1 MHNTHPQ
8 QQESLIGAYGR
19 ADASEGMASDA
30 GTTHHTAIGRGLR
43 SGAQHRAR
51 QTNQVL
57 LPLMLCAFFWC
68 CIILTF
74 QYVWF
79 GGSFESLVVHLREKE
94 TIRIAKAML
103 QRVHLLCTL
112 RHGSPP
118 RALAP
123 ENVNV
128 RVFLA
133 GFMIAFRPTHVFE
146 SMGELEGALLNAA
159 TPLMEKFQGIIHCL
173 LGKTSSG
180 PSVAPQPLPRHFSEI
195 QHALTDRFP
204 FMLYDYLVRFKAW
217 KAS

>member
-1 MHNTHPQ
+1 VHSNQQ
-8 QQESLIGAYGR
+8 QQEEGLIGAHGC
-19 ADASEGMASDA
+19 ADASDGMASDA
-30 GTTHHTAIGRGLR
+30 GATHHTAIGRGLQ

-57 LPLMLCAFFWC
+57 PWISWALLLVSYIDFLCFAFF
-68 CIILTF
+68 
-74 QYVWF
+74 
-79 GGSFESLVVHLREKE
+79 GSFESLVVHLQEKE

-118 RALAP
+118 RVLAP

-173 LGKTSSG
+173 LGKASGTSA
-180 PSVAPQPLPRHFSEI
+180 APQPRPQHFS
-195 QHALTDRFP
+195 
-204 FMLYDYLVRFKAW
+204 
-217 KAS
+217 

>member
-1 MHNTHPQ
+1 
-8 QQESLIGAYGR
+8 
-19 ADASEGMASDA
+19 
-30 GTTHHTAIGRGLR
+30 
-43 SGAQHRAR
+43 
-51 QTNQVL
+51 
-57 LPLMLCAFFWC
+57 MLCAFFFWC
-68 CIILTF
+68 CLLTF
-74 QYVWF
+74 HCVVW
-79 GGSFESLVVHLREKE
+79 GSFESLVVHLREKE

-146 SMGELEGALLNAA
+146 SMGVLEGALLNAA

-173 LGKTSSG
+173 LGQASTTTST
-180 PSVAPQPLPRHFSEI
+180 AQPQHFSEI
-195 QHALTDRFP
+195 RHALTDGFP
-204 FMLYDYLVRFKAW
+204 FMLFDYLVRFKAW
-217 KAS
+217 KASYHWPCVSLCASDHSYAGARRTEAHRSHQARADGAVRGRAPFASG

>member
-1 MHNTHPQ
+1 MDALLLLLLVHTH
-8 QQESLIGAYGR
+8 I
-19 ADASEGMASDA
+19 DF
-30 GTTHHTAIGRGLR
+30 
-43 SGAQHRAR
+43 
-51 QTNQVL
+51 
-57 LPLMLCAFFWC
+57 LCFW
-68 CIILTF
+68 
-74 QYVWF
+74 
-79 GGSFESLVVHLREKE
+79 GSFESLVVHLREKE

-173 LGKTSSG
+173 LGKTSG